1 MYRRLGICRL
11 ITQILS
17 QFIKFNIALKFR
29 LSIIKL
35 PLYTAIIYRDPVKK
49 NEETDRIQCYKFG
62 FILERTQKCVGYVY
76 LILNCLSSHLS
87 DKNTLIDVHNS
98 ILFIY
103 CVFVNR

>member
-1 MYRRLGICRL
+1 MGDSGICRL

-87 DKNTLIDVHNS
+87 DKNTLLS
-98 ILFIY
+98 TFTILYYSFI
-103 CVFVNR
+103 VFL

>member
-49 NEETDRIQCYKFG
+49 KRGNGPYTMLQIRIHPGEDTKMCR
-62 FILERTQKCVGYVY
+62 LCVPYSK
-76 LILNCLSSHLS
+76 LS
-87 DKNTLIDVHNS
+87 
-98 ILFIY
+98 
-103 CVFVNR
+103 